1 MKESLVQFGENGR
14 LVGTLLEASTMDDGR
29 SNAPP
34 RVAVLTFNA
43 GLIPRTG
50 PHRLWVK
57 LARRLGRE
65 GLSSFRFDLN
75 GQGDSAQVPSTM
87 AFEAQAAQDI
97 VSAMDAVFAQTG
109 IERFVLAGICS
120 GAALSYKAAL
130 IDRRVVG
137 CAMIDIYMYPTWRTR
152 WVLLQHRIPQEGLP
166 AILARWGMQRLRFL
180 KNFVTNSPA
189 AKRAPSALPGLNR
202 PSPDEFAAG
211 LQTLLNRQTKLLLVY
226 TGSFLYNYNYKN
238 QFRDRFK
245 AYKISG
251 PLRVDFD
258 PQIDH
263 TVTELSAQ
271 EFVLEKLGRW
281 IQDIEVQQ
289 RRVEETQDEPDRL
302 SASLTR
308 PLILSR

>member
-1 MKESLVQFGENGR
+1 MKESLIQFGESDR
-14 LVGTLLEASTMDDGR
+14 LVGTLLEAPNLDVTS
-29 SNAPP
+29 SKALP

-75 GQGDSAQVPSTM
+75 GQGDSTQVPSTM

-97 VSAMDAVFAQTG
+97 VSAMDAVFARTG

-130 IDRRVVG
+130 IDPRVVG

-152 WVLLQHRIPQEGLP
+152 WVLLRHRIPQEGLP
-166 AILARWGMQRLRFL
+166 AMLVRWATLRFKLL
-180 KNFVTNSPA
+180 KNRIIKAPPT
-189 AKRAPSALPGLNR
+189 KRAPSALPGLNR

-211 LQTLLNRQTKLLLVY
+211 LQTLLNRQTRLLLIY

-238 QFRDRFK
+238 QFQDRFK
-245 AYKISG
+245 AYRISG

-271 EFVLEKLGRW
+271 EFVLDKLGRW
-281 IQDIEVQQ
+281 IREI
-289 RRVEETQDEPDRL
+289 
-302 SASLTR
+302 
-308 PLILSR
+308 

>member
-1 MKESLVQFGENGR
+1 MKESLVQFSENGR
-14 LVGTLLEASTMDDGR
+14 LVGTLLEASTVDVGR
-29 SNAPP
+29 SKAPP

-87 AFEAQAAQDI
+87 AFEVQAAQDI
-97 VSAMDAVFAQTG
+97 VSAMDAVFTQTG

-130 IDRRVVG
+130 IDPRVVG

-152 WVLLQHRIPQEGLP
+152 WVLLRHRIPQEGLP
-166 AILARWGMQRLRFL
+166 AILARWGMQCLKFL
-180 KNFVTNSPA
+180 KNLMINSPA

-211 LQTLLNRQTKLLLVY
+211 LQTLLNRQTKLLMVY
-226 TGSFLYNYNYKN
+226 TGSFLYHYNYKN
-238 QFRDRFK
+238 QFHDRFK
-245 AYKISG
+245 AYRISG

-271 EFVLEKLGRW
+271 EFVLDKLGRW

-289 RRVEETQDEPDRL
+289 RRVDETRDEPDRL
-302 SASLTR
+302 VASLTR
-308 PLILSR
+308 PLILGR

>member
-1 MKESLVQFGENGR
+1 MRESLIQFGEDDR
-14 LVGTLLEASTMDDGR
+14 LVGTLLEAPALEEGPP
-29 SNAPP
+29 NALP

-43 GLIPRTG
+43 GLIARTG

-120 GAALSYKAAL
+120 GAALSYQAAL
-130 IDRRVVG
+130 IDPRVVG

-152 WVLLQHRIPQEGLP
+152 WVLLRHRIPQEGLP
-166 AILARWGMQRLRFL
+166 AMLARWGLLRLKML
-180 KNFVTNSPA
+180 KTLMIKAQPTKPA
-189 AKRAPSALPGLNR
+189 LSALPGLNR

-211 LQTLLNRQTKLLLVY
+211 LQTLLNRQTRLLLIY

-245 AYKISG
+245 AYRISG

-271 EFVLEKLGRW
+271 EFVLDKLGRW
-281 IQDIEVQQ
+281 IRE
-289 RRVEETQDEPDRL
+289 
-302 SASLTR
+302 A
-308 PLILSR
+308 

>member
-1 MKESLVQFGENGR
+1 MKESLIQFGESGR
-14 LVGTLLEASTMDDGR
+14 LVGTLLEAPTFDD
-29 SNAPP
+29 SPP
-34 RVAVLTFNA
+34 KALPRMAVLTFNA

-109 IERFVLAGICS
+109 IKRFVLAGICS

-130 IDRRVVG
+130 IDPRVVG

-152 WVLLQHRIPQEGLP
+152 WVLLRHRIPQEGLP
-166 AILARWGMQRLRFL
+166 AMLARWGMQRLKLL
-180 KNFVTNSPA
+180 KNLMTKTPP
-189 AKRAPSALPGLNR
+189 AKRTPSALPGLDR

-211 LQTLLNRQTKLLLVY
+211 LQTLLNRQTQLFLIY

-238 QFRDRFK
+238 QFQDRFK
-245 AYKISG
+245 AYRISG

-263 TVTELSAQ
+263 TVTELAAQ

-281 IQDIEVQQ
+281 IREI
-289 RRVEETQDEPDRL
+289 
-302 SASLTR
+302 
-308 PLILSR
+308 